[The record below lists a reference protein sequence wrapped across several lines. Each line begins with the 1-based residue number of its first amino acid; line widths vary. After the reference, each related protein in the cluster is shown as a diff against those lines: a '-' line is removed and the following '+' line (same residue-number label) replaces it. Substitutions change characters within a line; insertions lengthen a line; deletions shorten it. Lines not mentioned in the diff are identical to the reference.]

1 MQILAKNSEEGDSS
15 GLNLINASVKKIDTS
30 NKRNLRLPHMGWNS
44 VNIIKDDNLFKE
56 LNNKEYF
63 YFCHS
68 YHFECSDKKNILA
81 ETEYGHNFSS
91 VIKNDNLYGI
101 QFHPEKSHDNG
112 IKILSNFSKL

>member
-1 MQILAKNSEEGDSS
+1 
-15 GLNLINASVKKIDTS
+15 
-30 NKRNLRLPHMGWNS
+30 MGWNS

-63 YFCHS
+63 TFAIRIILNVVI
-68 YHFECSDKKNILA
+68 KNILA